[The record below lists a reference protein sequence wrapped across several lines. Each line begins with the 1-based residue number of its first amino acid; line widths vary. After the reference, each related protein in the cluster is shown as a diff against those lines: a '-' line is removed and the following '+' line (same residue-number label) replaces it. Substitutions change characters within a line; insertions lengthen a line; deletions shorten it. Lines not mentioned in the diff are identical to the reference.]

1 MKPFFSIWRSRR
13 TKPLKVSRY
22 GPYQHQPIEQRLSHE
37 RYRQQ
42 QITITQI
49 R

>member
-1 MKPFFSIWRSRR
+1 MNPLFSIWRNKRA
-13 TKPLKVSRY
+13 KPLKVSRY
-22 GPYQHQPIEQRLSHE
+22 GPYQHQTIEQRLSHE